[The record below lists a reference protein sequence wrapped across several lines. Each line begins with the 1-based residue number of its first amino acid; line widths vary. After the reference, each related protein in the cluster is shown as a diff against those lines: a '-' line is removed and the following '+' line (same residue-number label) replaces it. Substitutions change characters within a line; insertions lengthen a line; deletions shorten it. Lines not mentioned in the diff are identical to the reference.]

1 MIEKNK
7 LGMVGVFRVQCIRPD
22 GSVRWEETARNLIV
36 NTGLNFILDNGV
48 NSTEAGTIYV
58 GLKNSGSPAA
68 GDTMAS
74 HAGWTEN
81 QNYDEATRPAWGQGS
96 ASSQAATNGTQI
108 DFTISTDSQS
118 IAGLFT
124 ATNNTKGG
132 TTGTLISATDFASA
146 KAADDGDVI
155 KVTYTI
161 NVANA

>member
-1 MIEKNK
+1 
-7 LGMVGVFRVQCIRPD
+7 
-22 GSVRWEETARNLIV
+22 
-36 NTGLNFILDNGV
+36 
-48 NSTEAGTIYV
+48 
-58 GLKNSGSPAA
+58 
-68 GDTMAS
+68 MAS

-96 ASSQAATNGTQI
+96 ASGQAATNGTQI

-124 ATNNTKGG
+124 TTNNTKGG
-132 TTGTLISATDFASA
+132 TTGTLISATNFTSA